1 MASPNDLINMIMNK
15 KNNSKAV
22 EDKEENELNLED
34 RLYLITKQMD
44 NNLKTQIYKNLIDN
58 QNLLVDN
65 NKSLVNDYVYNDVE
79 FLQDHYSNSENGLF
93 NKLNFCQ
100 TKMGTLLFE
109 KILMKPIH
117 DIKILKKRQEYLLKV
132 DNQFEELKNL
142 FSKIKDIENELVWF
156 WDDVSLKHID
166 MMDDMIYFNWNFL
179 PIVNINDQLN
189 NSSEALLVSN
199 IYKIVLA
206 PVLTCITP
214 IITLITPLILMLWF
228 NKKMDS
234 NISYK
239 TIIFNYFKTL
249 WSNDTMKVLIQNP
262 TKAALASL
270 LTKGL
275 YLFMYFQNIYY
286 SIQSSS
292 NTNKLIN
299 IIHEKMNKMTQY
311 IDISK
316 KIEICCRACGLEN
329 VNEFLGYNDLS
340 KDNHYY
346 KENYFYHDVFLQE
359 PSLFTNKGIILKL
372 FKQFRSYKM
381 KIIDI
386 FQYNGIIDV
395 LLSVQSL
402 LRNSN
407 ENYPFVLSKYKESQ
421 TPILNIKDIWHPYLV
436 NDKVVKNSIKM
447 KNNLLITGP
456 NAAGKSTFIKSVII
470 NILLSQTIGVNSCS
484 YFEISPFHLIETYLH
499 IPDVKGKSSLFEAE
513 MFRSKE
519 YIEKIKELNENEFSF
534 IVLDE
539 IFSSTN
545 YIEGF
550 SGAYSILKNLSS
562 YQNTLFIVTTHFT
575 DLEILEKDTKGKIE
589 NYRFTVDYDE
599 NNEIQFNYLLEK
611 GVSNQY
617 IALELLKK
625 NGFDEKILEDA
636 FQISKRISKSKIKK
650 IKKFKKI
657 KNKKKE

>member
-15 KNNSKAV
+15 KNNSKPV
-22 EDKEENELNLED
+22 EEKEENELNLED

-44 NNLKTQIYKNLIDN
+44 NNLKTQIYRNLIDN
-58 QNLLVDN
+58 QNLLIDN

-100 TKMGTLLFE
+100 TKMGSLLFE
-109 KILMKPIH
+109 RILMKPIY
-117 DIKILKKRQEYLLKV
+117 DIKILKKRQEYLSKV
-132 DNQFEELKNL
+132 DNQFDQLKCL
-142 FSKIKDIENELVWF
+142 FSEIKDIENELVWF
-156 WDDVSLKHID
+156 WDDASLKHID
-166 MMDDMIYFNWNFL
+166 MMNDMIYFNWNFL
-179 PIVNINDQLN
+179 PIININDQLN

-199 IYKIVLA
+199 IYKIILA

-214 IITLITPLILMLWF
+214 IITIITPLILMLWF

-239 TIIFNYFKTL
+239 TIISNYFKTL

-299 IIHEKMNKMTQY
+299 IIHEKMNKMTKY

-316 KIEICCRACGLEN
+316 KIEQFCRACGLEN
-329 VNEFLGYNDLS
+329 VNDFLGYNDLS

-359 PSLFTNKGIILKL
+359 PGLFTNKGIILKL

-395 LLSVQSL
+395 LLSIQTL

-407 ENYPFVLSKYKESQ
+407 ENYPFVLSKYKESK

-436 NDKVVKNSIKM
+436 DDKVVKNTIKM

-484 YFEISPFHLIETYLH
+484 HFEMSPFHLIETYLH
-499 IPDVKGKSSLFEAE
+499 IPDVKGISSLFEAE

-562 YQNTLFIVTTHFT
+562 YKNTLFIVTTHFT
-575 DLEILEKDTKGKIE
+575 DLEILEEDTKGKIE

-650 IKKFKKI
+650 NKRK
-657 KNKKKE
+657 KNKK

>member
-1 MASPNDLINMIMNK
+1 MNK

-156 WDDVSLKHID
+156 WDDASLKHID

-359 PSLFTNKGIILKL
+359 QQLTRK
-372 FKQFRSYKM
+372 
-381 KIIDI
+381 
-386 FQYNGIIDV
+386 
-395 LLSVQSL
+395 
-402 LRNSN
+402 
-407 ENYPFVLSKYKESQ
+407 
-421 TPILNIKDIWHPYLV
+421 T
-436 NDKVVKNSIKM
+436 
-447 KNNLLITGP
+447 
-456 NAAGKSTFIKSVII
+456 
-470 NILLSQTIGVNSCS
+470 
-484 YFEISPFHLIETYLH
+484 
-499 IPDVKGKSSLFEAE
+499 
-513 MFRSKE
+513 
-519 YIEKIKELNENEFSF
+519 
-534 IVLDE
+534 
-539 IFSSTN
+539 
-545 YIEGF
+545 
-550 SGAYSILKNLSS
+550 
-562 YQNTLFIVTTHFT
+562 
-575 DLEILEKDTKGKIE
+575 
-589 NYRFTVDYDE
+589 
-599 NNEIQFNYLLEK
+599 
-611 GVSNQY
+611 
-617 IALELLKK
+617 
-625 NGFDEKILEDA
+625 
-636 FQISKRISKSKIKK
+636 
-650 IKKFKKI
+650 
-657 KNKKKE
+657 

>member
-1 MASPNDLINMIMNK
+1 MNK

-65 NKSLVNDYVYNDVE
+65 NKSFVNDYVYNDVE

-117 DIKILKKRQEYLLKV
+117 DIKILKKRQEYLSKV

-156 WDDVSLKHID
+156 WDDASLKHID

-199 IYKIVLA
+199 IYKIVLS

-262 TKAALASL
+262 TKASLASL

-395 LLSVQSL
+395 LLSIQSL

-407 ENYPFVLSKYKESQ
+407 ENYPFILSKYKESK

-550 SGAYSILKNLSS
+550 SGAYSILKNVSS

-636 FQISKRISKSKIKK
+636 FQISRRISKSK

-657 KNKKKE
+657 KNKNKK